1 MHLPHLI
8 CTLKYYHCELTKE
21 QLYIVIDALSRM
33 KCVLPEDAAYRGKVA
48 ALLYHF
54 QKLQPY
60 KVRAG
65 F

>member
-1 MHLPHLI
+1 M
-8 CTLKYYHCELTKE
+8 KYYQCALTKE
-21 QLYIVIDALSRM
+21 QKDIVIDALSRM
-33 KCVLPEDAAYRGKVA
+33 KYTLPEDAAYRGKVA
-48 ALLYHF
+48 AMLYHF